1 MKRRKTQNKEIKV
14 WGFARDMALSSEERR
29 RRVHRAVEARRRAE
43 NRENRDGRRFEAGAE
58 ERRKTEERTQ
68 GTEERRK
75 TADNRQREHS
85 RQSLQRSR
93 KTRRSQKAV
102 RLLPFILVVC
112 VLAVLAAFGMTGVQK
127 FLKNR
132 AGTELQQADAGAEGG
147 NGNAENGGSG
157 ANGGAQ
163 GADGAS
169 DSSEEDADAS
179 ASQETEADAL
189 SAALSDADRL
199 AAMYDYDGAI
209 ARLNENPELAAAPE
223 AQEAAA
229 QYEQVKTTL
238 VRQDILTIPHIFF
251 HILVVDTE
259 NAFDRSKWGKQA
271 DGYNSLM
278 TTIPEFKKML
288 DVLYNDGFVLVGL
301 HDMAEMQQQ
310 PDGSM
315 KMVEK
320 DIMLPEGKKALVM
333 SEDDVCYYEYM
344 EGAGFASRMIVGEDG
359 RPTCVY
365 TDSGGNEQTGAFDLV
380 PILDEFIDEHPDF
393 SYQGAKAILAFT
405 GYNGILGYRTDETY
419 DPNSPNYDSEKT
431 ANPNIEADRETVR
444 QVVKALKDDGYELA
458 SHSWGHRDMGAIS
471 FEHLKKD
478 TDRWDQNVN
487 QELLNGECDIIIYPK
502 GADVGDW
509 HAYTHDNE
517 KFDYLWNKGFRYF
530 CNVDAAHPH
539 WVQKGEDSLR
549 QGRRPLDGLALW
561 NDIANGKNRLSDLFP
576 DVSAIFDSSRPTP
589 VPEY

>member
-1 MKRRKTQNKEIKV
+1 M
-14 WGFARDMALSSEERR
+14 ARVLPI
-29 RRVHRAVEARRRAE
+29 
-43 NRENRDGRRFEAGAE
+43 
-58 ERRKTEERTQ
+58 
-68 GTEERRK
+68 
-75 TADNRQREHS
+75 
-85 RQSLQRSR
+85 
-93 KTRRSQKAV
+93 
-102 RLLPFILVVC
+102 LLVIC
-112 VLAVLAAFGMTGVQK
+112 VLAVLAAFGVSGVQR
-127 FLKNR
+127 FLKNH
-132 AGTELQQADAGAEGG
+132 AGQETTQQANAGSEGG
-147 NGNAENGGSG
+147 NGDHSGDQGAENGSDTPDGDGS
-157 ANGGAQ
+157 ATAP
-163 GADGAS
+163 A
-169 DSSEEDADAS
+169 
-179 ASQETEADAL
+179 TEADAL
-189 SAALSDADRL
+189 TEALADAEKL

-209 ARLNENPELAAAPE
+209 GLLNQDAAIAAAPE
-223 AQEAAA
+223 AQQAVA

-238 VRQDILTIPHIFF
+238 VRQDIMSIPHVFF
-251 HILVVDTE
+251 HILVVDTK
-259 NAFDRSKWGKQA
+259 NAFDKSKWGKQA

-288 DVLYNDGFVLVGL
+288 DQFYNDGFVLVGL

-320 DIMLPEGKKALVM
+320 DILLPEGKKALVM

-344 EGAGFASRMIVGEDG
+344 EGAGFASRMVVGEDG

-365 TDSGGNEQTGAFDLV
+365 TDSSGTEQTGAFDLV
-380 PILDEFIDEHPDF
+380 PILDEFIDAHPDF

-419 DPNSPNYDSEKT
+419 DPNSPNYDSTKT
-431 ANPNIEADRETVR
+431 ANPNIEADRETAR

-471 FEHLKKD
+471 LEHMKKD
-478 TDRWDQNVN
+478 TDRWDKNVN
-487 QELLNGECDIIIYPK
+487 QELLNGECDILIYPK

-509 HAYTHDNE
+509 HAYTHDNA

-539 WVQKGEDSLR
+539 WVQKGADSLR

-576 DVSAIFDSSRPTP
+576 DVSAIFDPSRPTP

>member
-1 MKRRKTQNKEIKV
+1 MT
-14 WGFARDMALSSEERR
+14 LTSEERR

-43 NRENRDGRRFEAGAE
+43 NKEIRENRRSRDDRESGYKRESRDAE
-58 ERRKTEERTQ
+58 EGGHRREIREAAESRQKRINREAEESR
-68 GTEERRK
+68 EPHEDRISRERRENRK
-75 TADNRQREHS
+75 PRQKQRQR
-85 RQSLQRSR
+85 R
-93 KTRRSQKAV
+93 AV
-102 RLLPFILVVC
+102 RAVPL
-112 VLAVLAAFGMTGVQK
+112 VLAVCIFVVAAVFGISGVQK
-127 FLKNR
+127 FLKNSAAQETVQQ
-132 AGTELQQADAGAEGG
+132 AGTGAEGKG
-147 NGNAENGGSG
+147 TENGGS
-157 ANGGAQ
+157 Q
-163 GADGAS
+163 GEGSGTGSPDGSTVSS
-169 DSSEEDADAS
+169 DPSSAETEEDALS
-179 ASQETEADAL
+179 RTL
-189 SAALSDADRL
+189 SAAEKL

-209 ARLNENPELAAAPE
+209 ALLNENAETAAAPE
-223 AQEAAA
+223 AQEAIA
-229 QYEQVKTTL
+229 QYEQVKAKL

-259 NAFDRSKWGKQA
+259 NAFDKSKWGKQA

-320 DIMLPEGKKALVM
+320 DILLPEGKKALVM

-365 TDSGGNEQTGAFDLV
+365 TDSDGNEQTGAFDLV

-478 TDRWDQNVN
+478 TDRWDKNVN

-517 KFDYLWNKGFRYF
+517 KFDYLWDKGFRYF
-530 CNVDAAHPH
+530 CNVDAAHPY